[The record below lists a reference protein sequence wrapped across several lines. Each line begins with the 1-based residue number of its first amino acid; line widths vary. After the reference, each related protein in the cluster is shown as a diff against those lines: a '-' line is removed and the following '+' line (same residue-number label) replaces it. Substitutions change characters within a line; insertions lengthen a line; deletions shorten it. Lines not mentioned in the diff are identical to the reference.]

1 MPEVPP
7 LEECELEEVVFKRR
21 AARENL
27 PPDVRD
33 LFLAYAQVMS
43 LEPHKSAIIK
53 LSLRKESGDRL
64 QSGEL

>member
-43 LEPHKSAIIK
+43 LEPHKSTIE
-53 LSLRKESGDRL
+53 LFLRKESGDRL